1 MSRLLS
7 VGLTVLLISFLD
19 PGPASAQERPG
30 IEFDILDID
39 DSLGVWLD
47 LSDLVSSQVI
57 SQLKEGV
64 QFAVKTDLTL
74 QRQRRLWGHRTVAAS
89 DHILTVGYRSL
100 TENYEVRIPD
110 KDSSEHYLFPSL
122 AGLHRYLADSI
133 IISIGPLSD
142 LDPELYYDIQI
153 RIAVISLT
161 KINLAFNPDRGPGA
175 PSVIGFL
182 FRRFLELTG
191 FGQEE
196 LLIRSRPFILS
207 EIRNQN

>member
-7 VGLTVLLISFLD
+7 VGLTALLISILGLRSTYAGEK
-19 PGPASAQERPG
+19 PE
-30 IEFDILDID
+30 IEFDILTVN

-47 LSDLVSSQVI
+47 LSDLVNSQVI

-64 QFAVKTDLTL
+64 QFAVKTDLAL
-74 QRQRRLWGHRTVAAS
+74 QRSRRLWGHRNIGTV
-89 DHILTVGYRSL
+89 DHLLTVGYRSL
-100 TENYEVRIPD
+100 TEDYQMHLGDN
-110 KDSSEHYLFPSL
+110 DSTGHRLFPSL

-133 IISIGPLSD
+133 IVSIGPLSD
-142 LDPELYYDIQI
+142 LDMELYYDLQI

-161 KINLAFNPDRGPGA
+161 KINLVFDPDRGLGP
-175 PSVIGFL
+175 PSMVGFL

-196 LLIRSRPFILS
+196 LLIRSRPFTLS
-207 EIRNQN
+207 EIRDQN

>member
-7 VGLTVLLISFLD
+7 VGLTALLIWI
-19 PGPASAQERPG
+19 PGPRPTYAG
-30 IEFDILDID
+30 EKPEIEFDILTVN

-47 LSDLVSSQVI
+47 LSDLVNSQII

-64 QFAVKTDLTL
+64 QFAVKTDLAL
-74 QRQRRLWGHRTVAAS
+74 QRPRRLWGYRSIGTV
-89 DHILTVGYRSL
+89 DHILTIGYRSL
-100 TENYEVRIPD
+100 TEDYQIRHGDN
-110 KDSSEHYLFPSL
+110 DSTGHRLFPSL

-133 IISIGPLSD
+133 IVSIGPLSD
-142 LDPELYYDIQI
+142 LDVEFYYDVQI

-161 KINLAFNPDRGPGA
+161 KINLVFDPDRGLGA
-175 PSVIGFL
+175 PSMVGFL

-196 LLIRSRPFILS
+196 LLIRSRPFTLS
-207 EIRNQN
+207 EIRDQN